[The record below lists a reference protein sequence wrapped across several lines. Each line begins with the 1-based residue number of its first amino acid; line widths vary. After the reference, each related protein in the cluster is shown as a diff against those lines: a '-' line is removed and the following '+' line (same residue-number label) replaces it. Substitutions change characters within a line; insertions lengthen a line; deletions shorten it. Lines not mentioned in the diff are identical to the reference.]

1 MEAIP
6 PTLATDPE
14 DVAWAL
20 QTAETL
26 WKRNDRADAIVWL
39 RRAAQA
45 AGDAEQDDRALALA
59 RHAAELSDWMAQN
72 PLTPGPPTGAP
83 SGPSEPPAGEGGV
96 DDLLRVSLADIPISV
111 GELDDLQEE
120 PTEMRDRLAPI
131 APSLDD
137 SQEVPAELL
146 QRPQPA
152 AAPVGPL
159 LRETSPLAQPQ
170 ERVVPRREAE
180 TSEVG
185 APVAPTAQQAHAGM
199 LDPWAS
205 APPPPPAPL
214 SDGDVVTSAPELAQA
229 EATSTP
235 RPPPPPAAAP
245 LSRKP
250 PPPLPKKPPVPN
262 RPPARTAKRRPSLPP
277 EPAPISVEPTSLQVH
292 EEEKLYTSDPMAVL
306 RAARTSQPPAAEV
319 GLAHGAPALA
329 PPTALAPEAPTAK
342 SPLLSEPT
350 YEKALHLSTGE
361 LRAASPTSV
370 SQLPTTEVA
379 ALTDLP
385 RAPLPEAPRAEAL
398 PVDAPFAG
406 LSLAD
411 VEALADLPDDER
423 AALERSARVQRLSK
437 DEEVEGFALAFV
449 VEGGVTVAA
458 TIADSPAERLAAGAV
473 LKAKGTLAE
482 ESVPLK
488 LVAPEDGVVVA
499 TWTQEQIEHAF
510 RSCPWVDEELRA
522 QANRVQ
528 ALVGLSLGPI
538 AERLDADLRMQVTSR
553 LDVRELAAGE
563 VLVEAG
569 QPVRTMVVVG
579 QGKLELLEG
588 DAVRAELGP
597 GDILFPTEI
606 LGAGAAPRTARAA
619 EGGALVLHADRAVA
633 QELMVTCP
641 PLLEIFAGM

>member
-72 PLTPGPPTGAP
+72 PLTPGPSTGAP

-96 DDLLRVSLADIPISV
+96 DDLLRVSLTDIPISV

-137 SQEVPAELL
+137 SQEVPTELL
-146 QRPQPA
+146 QRPAPA
-152 AAPVGPL
+152 AAPAGPAL
-159 LRETSPLAQPQ
+159 PETTPLAQSQ
-170 ERVVPRREAE
+170 ERVGLRREAE

-185 APVAPTAQQAHAGM
+185 VPVAPTAQQAHAGM

-205 APPPPPAPL
+205 APPPPTAPL
-214 SDGDVVTSAPELAQA
+214 SDGDVVTSAPELARA

-235 RPPPPPAAAP
+235 RPPPAAAP
-245 LSRKP
+245 VSRKP

-262 RPPARTAKRRPSLPP
+262 KPPARTAKRRPSLPP
-277 EPAPISVEPTSLQVH
+277 EPAPISVEPTTLQVH

-319 GLAHGAPALA
+319 GPARGAPGPA

-342 SPLLSEPT
+342 SSVLSEPT

-370 SQLPTTEVA
+370 SQLPTTEV
-379 ALTDLP
+379 P
-385 RAPLPEAPRAEAL
+385 
-398 PVDAPFAG
+398 PVDAPFAE

-423 AALERSARVQRLSK
+423 AALARSARVQRLSK

-488 LVAPEDGVVVA
+488 LVAPADGVVVA

-510 RSCPWVDEELRA
+510 RLCPWVDEELRA

-538 AERLDADLRMQVTSR
+538 ADRLDADLRMQVTSR

-579 QGKLELLEG
+579 QGKLELVEG
-588 DAVRAELGP
+588 DTVKAELGP

-606 LGAGAAPRTARAA
+606 LGAGAAPQTARAA